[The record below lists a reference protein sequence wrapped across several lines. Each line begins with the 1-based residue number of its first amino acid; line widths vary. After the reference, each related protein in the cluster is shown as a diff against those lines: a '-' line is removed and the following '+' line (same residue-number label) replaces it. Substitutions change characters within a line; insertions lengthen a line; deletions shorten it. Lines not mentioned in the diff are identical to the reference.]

1 MWQRILEY
9 ANTKGIHRMSS
20 KIPFAALHTCAKHII
35 FISEA
40 IESCIMVADALL
52 RHAAE
57 TRKTPS
63 GGETKLVRQQL
74 RERLQ
79 YRRSLVRATQLRL
92 SSLQQRVANVLTL
105 SFNLV
110 AQQDSMA
117 MIQDSQ
123 SMRVIAAITMVF
135 LPITGVAT
143 VVGSQLFS
151 VAARRQGGPGDIAW
165 DVDATPLFWVTLWIA
180 IPLTVFVALLAA
192 VFHWWMRWDH
202 PYKRVVRGV
211 QRAATWTTSWSAP
224 NAGSSKA
231 DSA

>member
-1 MWQRILEY
+1 
-9 ANTKGIHRMSS
+9 MSS
-20 KIPFAALHTCAKHII
+20 KIPFAALHNSAKHII
-35 FISEA
+35 YISEA
-40 IESCIMVADALL
+40 IESCIMLADALL

-57 TRKTPS
+57 TRKTPP
-63 GGETKLVRQQL
+63 GGGDETRLVRQQL

-79 YRRSLVRATQLRL
+79 YRRSVVRSTQLRL

-110 AQQDSMA
+110 TQQDSMV

-151 VAARRQGGPGDIAW
+151 VAERRQRQGQESGDATW
-165 DVDATPLFWVTLWIA
+165 DIDATPLFWVTLWIA

-192 VFHWWMRWDH
+192 VFHWWMHWEH

-211 QRAATWTTSWSAP
+211 QRAATWTTSWSVSK
-224 NAGSSKA
+224 AGSSKA
-231 DSA
+231 GSA